1 MSGESLVGLRL
12 RVLREW
18 RKFYDDPLKY
28 ARMIKDVV
36 RGADPEAR
44 VMLFGSA
51 VKGCLRPDS
60 DIDVLIVTELA
71 SNVENRLRL
80 RVAIAKVIG
89 DCTPFETHIVTPEEF
104 RDWYSRFIDKYVE
117 V

>member
-1 MSGESLVGLRL
+1 MPGESLGGLRL

-18 RKFYDDPLKY
+18 RRFFEDPVKY
-28 ARMIKDVV
+28 VRVIKDVV

-44 VMLFGSA
+44 VLLFGSA
-51 VKGCLRPDS
+51 AEGRLRPDS

-71 SNVENRLRL
+71 SDVENRLRL
-80 RVAIAKVIG
+80 RVAIAEVIG
-89 DCTPFETHIVTPEEF
+89 DCTPLEIHIVTPEEF
-104 RDWYSRFIDKYVE
+104 EGWYSRFIRKYVE